1 MPKRILL
8 APIRFELLEVR
19 RKYPFFQTR
28 SDFLAF
34 AMYNQSVPLDI
45 AVLSP
50 EKTVLTYR
58 LAGLGS
64 RALAHFVDVIIIFV
78 FFYIMI
84 MVAGIFGLAF
94 SSLSTTIG
102 EIALGVVFF
111 IFSLMPFAYFIFFE
125 GLWNGQTLGKKM
137 AGIRVRMSDG
147 TPVTFAAATGRNL
160 IRVADFLP
168 GFYFLGTIAMFVNP
182 KLQRVGDLVAGTI
195 VTHEVR
201 VVPNFSIAPHRVGIH
216 PLEAHVGEL
225 RNMTDAQ
232 YYVLRRYCDRFP
244 ELPPD
249 IQNHLTVSVWIP
261 MSEALG
267 VKMQSQ
273 VHPLYLAE
281 ATVMKY
287 GRVRGLL

>member
-1 MPKRILL
+1 M
-8 APIRFELLEVR
+8 
-19 RKYPFFQTR
+19 
-28 SDFLAF
+28 
-34 AMYNQSVPLDI
+34 PLDI

-64 RALAHFVDVIIIFV
+64 RALAHFVDILIIIITIYALF
-78 FFYIMI
+78 MLTLLG
-84 MVAGIFGLAF
+84 AG
-94 SSLSTTIG
+94 
-102 EIALGVVFF
+102 ALGVVSQDLSQIAIGMLLFVV
-111 IFSLMPFAYFIFFE
+111 SLLPFAYFIFFE
-125 GLWNGQTLGKKM
+125 GFWNGQTLGKKM
-137 AGIRVRMSDG
+137 AGIRVRMADG
-147 TPVTFAAATGRNL
+147 TPVTFAASTGRNL
-160 IRVADFLP
+160 LRVADFLP
-168 GFYFLGTIAMFVNP
+168 MLYFIGTVAMFVNP

-201 VVPNFSIAPHRVGIH
+201 VIPNFSIAPHRVGIH
-216 PLEAHVGEL
+216 PLENLVGEL

-244 ELPPD
+244 ELPTD
-249 IQNHLTVSVWIP
+249 VQNHLTNTVWIP

-267 VKMQSQ
+267 VKMQNQ

>member
-1 MPKRILL
+1 
-8 APIRFELLEVR
+8 
-19 RKYPFFQTR
+19 
-28 SDFLAF
+28 
-34 AMYNQSVPLDI
+34 VPLDI

-64 RALAHFVDVIIIFV
+64 RALAHFVDCIIIIV
-78 FFYIMI
+78 SLYLMI
-84 MVAGIFGLAF
+84 MVFA
-94 SSLSTTIG
+94 
-102 EIALGVVFF
+102 ALGFTLDVVSHDLSQ
-111 IFSLMPFAYFIFFE
+111 IAIGALILIMSLYPFAYFVFFE

-137 AGIRVRMSDG
+137 AGIRVRMADG
-147 TPVTFAAATGRNL
+147 TPITFAASTGRNL
-160 IRVADFLP
+160 LRVADFLP
-168 GFYFLGTIAMFVNP
+168 ALYFLGTVAMFVNP

-249 IQNHLTVSVWIP
+249 VQNHLTQTVWIP
-261 MSEALG
+261 LSQALG
-267 VKMQSQ
+267 VQMQSQ

>member
-1 MPKRILL
+1 M
-8 APIRFELLEVR
+8 
-19 RKYPFFQTR
+19 
-28 SDFLAF
+28 
-34 AMYNQSVPLDI
+34 PLDI

-64 RALAHFVDVIIIFV
+64 RALAHFIDCLIILATIILLYVLVILFAGLTFGV
-78 FFYIMI
+78 LPDLSYIAI
-84 MVAGIFGLAF
+84 
-94 SSLSTTIG
+94 
-102 EIALGVVFF
+102 GVVAFVV
-111 IFSLMPFAYFIFFE
+111 SLLPFAYFVFFE
-125 GLWNGQTLGKKM
+125 GFWNGQTIGKRM
-137 AGIRVRMSDG
+137 AGIRVRMADG
-147 TPVTFAAATGRNL
+147 TPITFAASTGRNL
-160 IRVADFLP
+160 LRVADFLP
-168 GFYFLGTIAMFVNP
+168 VLYFLGTVAMFVNP

-201 VVPNFSIAPHRVGIH
+201 VVPTFSIAPHRVGIH
-216 PLEAHVGEL
+216 SLENLVGEL

-244 ELPPD
+244 ELPSD
-249 IQNHLTVSVWIP
+249 VQNHLTDTVWLP
-261 MSEALG
+261 MAEALG

>member
-1 MPKRILL
+1 
-8 APIRFELLEVR
+8 
-19 RKYPFFQTR
+19 
-28 SDFLAF
+28 
-34 AMYNQSVPLDI
+34 MYNQSVPLDI

-94 SSLSTTIG
+94 SSLSATIG

-111 IFSLMPFAYFIFFE
+111 VFSLMPFAYFIFFE

-137 AGIRVRMSDG
+137 AGIRVRMADG

-249 IQNHLTVSVWIP
+249 VQNHLTDSVWIP

>member
-1 MPKRILL
+1 M
-8 APIRFELLEVR
+8 
-19 RKYPFFQTR
+19 
-28 SDFLAF
+28 
-34 AMYNQSVPLDI
+34 PLDI

-64 RALAHFVDVIIIFV
+64 RALAHFVDWLIIIATLYLMIMIIGV
-78 FFYIMI
+78 LGIPLASISSDLSSISVGVMI
-84 MVAGIFGLAF
+84 MVV
-94 SSLSTTIG
+94 SL
-102 EIALGVVFF
+102 F
-111 IFSLMPFAYFIFFE
+111 PFAYFVFLE

-137 AGIRVRMSDG
+137 AGIRVRMADG
-147 TPVTFAAATGRNL
+147 TPVTFAASTGRNL
-160 IRVADFLP
+160 LRVADFLP
-168 GFYFLGTIAMFVNP
+168 LLYFLGTVAMFVNP
-182 KLQRVGDLVAGTI
+182 KLQRIGDLVAGTI

-201 VVPNFSIAPHRVGIH
+201 VVPNFSVAPHRVGIH

-244 ELPPD
+244 ELPTE
-249 IQNHLTVSVWIP
+249 IQNHLTNSVWLP
-261 MSEALG
+261 LSELLG
-267 VKMQSQ
+267 VRMQPQ
-273 VHPLYLAE
+273 IHPLYLAE

>member
-1 MPKRILL
+1 M
-8 APIRFELLEVR
+8 
-19 RKYPFFQTR
+19 
-28 SDFLAF
+28 
-34 AMYNQSVPLDI
+34 PLDI

-64 RALAHFVDVIIIFV
+64 RALAHFVDWLIIIV
-78 FFYIMI
+78 TFFLLTMI
-84 MVAGIFGLAF
+84 TIAFGVSIATISEELSQMAF
-94 SSLSTTIG
+94 GALILVISL
-102 EIALGVVFF
+102 F
-111 IFSLMPFAYFIFFE
+111 PFAYFIFFE
-125 GLWNGQTLGKKM
+125 GFWNGQTLGKKM
-137 AGIRVRMSDG
+137 AGIRVRMADG
-147 TPVTFAAATGRNL
+147 TPVTFAASTGRNL
-160 IRVADFLP
+160 LRVADFLP
-168 GFYFLGTIAMFVNP
+168 VLYFLGTVAMFVNP

-201 VVPNFSIAPHRVGIH
+201 VVPSFSIAPHRAGIH
-216 PLEAHVGEL
+216 PLESHVGEL

-244 ELPPD
+244 ELPAD
-249 IQNHLTVSVWIP
+249 VQNHLTESVWIP
-261 MSEALG
+261 MSEVLG
-267 VKMQSQ
+267 VRMQTQ

>member
-1 MPKRILL
+1 
-8 APIRFELLEVR
+8 
-19 RKYPFFQTR
+19 
-28 SDFLAF
+28 
-34 AMYNQSVPLDI
+34 MYNQSVPLDI

-64 RALAHFVDVIIIFV
+64 RALAHFVDWLIIIV
-78 FFYIMI
+78 SFYIFTLI
-84 MVAGIFGLAF
+84 AIVFGFSLAF
-94 SSLSTTIG
+94 LSSDLSMMAIG
-102 EIALGVVFF
+102 AIVLML
-111 IFSLMPFAYFIFFE
+111 SLYPFAYFIFFE

-137 AGIRVRMSDG
+137 AGIRVRMADG
-147 TPVTFAAATGRNL
+147 TPITFAASTGRNL

-168 GFYFLGTIAMFVNP
+168 LLYFLGTVAMFVNP

-195 VTHEVR
+195 VTHDVR
-201 VVPNFSIAPHRVGIH
+201 VVPHFNIAPHRVGIH
-216 PLEAHVGEL
+216 PLENLVGEL

-249 IQNHLTVSVWIP
+249 VQHHLTTSVWMP
-261 MSEALG
+261 MSELLG
-267 VKMQSQ
+267 IKMQND

>member
-1 MPKRILL
+1 M
-8 APIRFELLEVR
+8 
-19 RKYPFFQTR
+19 
-28 SDFLAF
+28 
-34 AMYNQSVPLDI
+34 PLDI

-64 RALAHFVDVIIIFV
+64 RALAHFIDWMIIIV
-78 FFYIMI
+78 SLYIMV
-84 MVAGIFGLAF
+84 MLAAAGAGV
-94 SSLSTTIG
+94 
-102 EIALGVVFF
+102 LGVVSSDLSE
-111 IFSLMPFAYFIFFE
+111 IVIGILILIMSLYPFAYFIFFE

-137 AGIRVRMSDG
+137 SGIRVRMVDG
-147 TPVTFAAATGRNL
+147 TPITFAASTGRNL
-160 IRVADFLP
+160 LRVADFLP
-168 GFYFLGTIAMFVNP
+168 VLYFLGTVAMFVNP
-182 KLQRVGDLVAGTI
+182 RLQRVGDLIAGTI

-201 VVPNFSIAPHRVGIH
+201 VAPSFSIAPHRVGIH
-216 PLEAHVGEL
+216 PLESDVGEL

-244 ELPPD
+244 ELPLD
-249 IQNHLTVSVWIP
+249 VQNHLTQTVWLP
-261 MSEALG
+261 LAELLG
-267 VKMQSQ
+267 VKMKNE

>member
-1 MPKRILL
+1 M
-8 APIRFELLEVR
+8 
-19 RKYPFFQTR
+19 
-28 SDFLAF
+28 
-34 AMYNQSVPLDI
+34 PLDI

-64 RALAHFVDVIIIFV
+64 RALAHFVDILIILLTFWILIWV
-78 FFYIMI
+78 TM
-84 MVAGIFGLAF
+84 AFGV
-94 SSLSTTIG
+94 SLS
-102 EIALGVVFF
+102 F
-111 IFSLMPFAYFIFFE
+111 ISQDLSQVAMGILILIVSLLPFAYFVFFE

-137 AGIRVRMSDG
+137 AGIRVRMADG
-147 TPVTFAAATGRNL
+147 TPVTFAASTGRNL
-160 IRVADFLP
+160 LRVADFLP
-168 GFYFLGTIAMFVNP
+168 VMYFLGTVAMFVNP

-201 VVPNFSIAPHRVGIH
+201 VVPSFSVAPHRVGIH
-216 PLEAHVGEL
+216 PLEANVGEL

-249 IQNHLTVSVWIP
+249 VQQHLTETVWLP

-267 VKMQSQ
+267 VKMQNQ